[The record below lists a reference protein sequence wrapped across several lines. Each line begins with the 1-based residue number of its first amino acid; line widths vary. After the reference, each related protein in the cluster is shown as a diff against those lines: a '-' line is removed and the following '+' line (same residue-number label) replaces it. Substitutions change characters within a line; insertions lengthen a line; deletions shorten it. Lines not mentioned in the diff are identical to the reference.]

1 MNQPIPN
8 LSLSLSESAAREF
21 YDRWIGRNGIS
32 SLLGRLIF
40 KLSGSVYARTF
51 VREAQ
56 LVASDRVLELGCGLG
71 TILTACQRLV
81 QSRETYVG
89 IDLSYEMIKR
99 ARLNSHPTALHGR
112 TEFFLGS
119 AIDLPLLDESFD
131 VVLLSHMVK
140 YLADVQFSRVLSEA
154 RRVLKDGGKIVLWEF
169 APFISSQVS
178 NFIVRQVGGQKLRS
192 AEEIRE
198 PLENAGFRDLRLF
211 HIVTPWVPWRNVA
224 FCGRVS
230 GNLIP
235 SNESRTKECVIS

>member
-1 MNQPIPN
+1 MAQPIPN
-8 LSLSLSESAAREF
+8 LPLSLSESTAREF
-21 YDRWIGRNGIS
+21 YDRWIGRDGIS

-40 KLSGSVYARTF
+40 RLSGSVYARTF

-56 LVASDRVLELGCGLG
+56 LAASDRVLELGCGLG
-71 TILTACQRLV
+71 TNLTACQRLV

-89 IDLSYEMIKR
+89 LDLSHEMIRR
-99 ARLNSHPTALHGR
+99 ARLKSRRTALHGR
-112 TEFFLGS
+112 TEFLLGS
-119 AIDLPLLDESFD
+119 AVNLPLQDGSFD
-131 VVLLSHMVK
+131 VVLLSHMIK
-140 YLADVQFSRVLSEA
+140 YLTDAQFSRVLSEA

-169 APFISSQVS
+169 TLFISLRVS

-198 PLENAGFRDLRLF
+198 SLGNAGFQDLRLF

-224 FCGRVS
+224 FRGRAN

-235 SNESRTKECVIS
+235 SNESEMDGL